1 MNEMKKF
8 NEAYNNII
16 SEGFLRKVGQAFKSK
31 KSRNKQLGNEIIKL
45 FKANGF
51 EMSDEGSEKIFKS
64 PNKNITISF
73 NAENFANEKIPS
85 KALTIEYH
93 GKKMIKVNQSD
104 TLDEISNKIN
114 KILVKVGSANTLT
127 NSIEKDSDMFADYN
141 SDNKSSKT
149 KTDVPET
156 ADNELEDD
164 ELED

>member
-73 NAENFANEKIPS
+73 NAESFANEKIPS
-85 KALTIEYH
+85 KALKIKYH
-93 GKKMIKVNQSD
+93 GRKTIKVNQSD
-104 TLDEISNKIN
+104 TIDEISNKIN
-114 KILVKVGSANTLT
+114 NILVKVGSKNTLT
-127 NSIEKDSDMFADYN
+127 NSVEENEDMFANYN
-141 SDNKSSKT
+141 SSNKSSKT

>member
-51 EMSDEGSEKIFKS
+51 EMSDNGNKKIFKS
-64 PNKNITISF
+64 PKKDITISF

-85 KALTIEYH
+85 KALTISYT
-93 GKKMIKVNQSD
+93 GRKTIKVNQSD

-114 KILVKVGSANTLT
+114 NILVKVGSKNTLT
-127 NSIEKDSDMFADYN
+127 NSVEENEDMFADYN
-141 SDNKSSKT
+141 SNNKSSNT

-156 ADNELEDD
+156 TDDELEDD
-164 ELED
+164 ELEN

>member
-31 KSRNKQLGNEIIKL
+31 KSRNQQLGNEIIKL

-51 EMSDEGSEKIFKS
+51 EMSDEGDKKIFTS
-64 PNKNITISF
+64 PKKEITISF

-85 KALTIEYH
+85 KALKIEYR

-114 KILVKVGSANTLT
+114 KILVKFGSDSTLT
-127 NSIEKDSDMFADYN
+127 NSVEENEDMFANYN
-141 SDNKSSKT
+141 SSNKSSNT

-156 ADNELEDD
+156 ADDKLED
-164 ELED
+164 

>member
-85 KALTIEYH
+85 KALNISYT
-93 GKKMIKVNQSD
+93 GRKTIKVNQSD

-114 KILVKVGSANTLT
+114 NILVKVGSKSTLT
-127 NSIEKDSDMFADYN
+127 NSIEEDGDMFADYN
-141 SDNKSSKT
+141 SDNESSNT
-149 KTDVPET
+149 EADVPET